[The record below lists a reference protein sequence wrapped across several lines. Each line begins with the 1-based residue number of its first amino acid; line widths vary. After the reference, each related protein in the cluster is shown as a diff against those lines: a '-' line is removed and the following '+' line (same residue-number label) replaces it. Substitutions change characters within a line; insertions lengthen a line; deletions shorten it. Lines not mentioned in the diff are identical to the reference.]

1 MGKFKFQFDSIVR
14 VKEIFEKNIMKDISV
29 LEKEIYAANK
39 KIDDLKRNIKSLE
52 NEIGAGKISALNY
65 KSSKN
70 YIHQLEVQME
80 SFVKLIIELKA
91 KREKKF
97 EELRERKK
105 EIQILETLK
114 ENKKQEYIVDS
125 NREELKQLN
134 EIAISNFV
142 RKEN

>member
-1 MGKFKFQFDSIVR
+1 
-14 VKEIFEKNIMKDISV
+14 
-29 LEKEIYAANK
+29 
-39 KIDDLKRNIKSLE
+39 LE

-65 KSSKN
+65 KSSKA
-70 YIHQLEVQME
+70 YIRQLDGQME
-80 SFVKLIIELKA
+80 SFVNIIIDLKS

-114 ENKKQEYIVDS
+114 ENKKQEYMIDA

>member
-1 MGKFKFQFDSIVR
+1 MEKFKFQFDSIVR

-29 LEKEIYAANK
+29 IEKEIYTTNK
-39 KIDDLKRNIKSLE
+39 KIDELKRNIKSLE

-65 KSSKN
+65 KSSKI
-70 YIHQLEVQME
+70 YIRQLDGQME
-80 SFVKLIIELKA
+80 SFIKILIDLKS
-91 KREKKF
+91 KKEKKF

-114 ENKKQEYIVDS
+114 ENKKQEYMIES
-125 NREELKQLN
+125 NREELKQVN